1 MLIKAARTGA
11 IAGILLVLAGAIVGA
26 LGSQVNE
33 DQVLRGGMVGAAAGL
48 GTALVL
54 FVHLAVRTIFGRVP
68 EAQVDELAEHSV
80 EREIFRRAG
89 ERAFPDVLSLVL
101 AAALLS
107 AFLTDDSLLRWVP
120 SVTAILALADF
131 ALRALFEWKEL
142 VGTRWKTTS
151 ANDEPNS
158 A

>member
-1 MLIKAARTGA
+1 MLIKAVRTGA

-33 DQVLRGGMVGAAAGL
+33 DQVLRGGMLGAAAGL

-54 FVHLAVRTIFGRVP
+54 FAHLAVRTIFGRVP

-80 EREIFRRAG
+80 EREIF
-89 ERAFPDVLSLVL
+89 L

-131 ALRALFEWKEL
+131 TLRALFEWKEL

-151 ANDEPNS
+151 ANDEPS
-158 A
+158 SV